1 MEGTI
6 KISVSDNE
14 IDAMHAEFLGID
26 PTPAPTPAPNPLN
39 PLKNFDFG
47 KDMPSEILER
57 AGWKGG
63 RIVNEPAPTTP
74 TMPAPTTEEGE
85 YENGN
90 PTTFEI
96 THKQYFRG
104 VMQVELKFWGDNRV
118 FANIPQEK
126 EEAVK
131 RANALHATREGSG
144 IILSYMDTHAT
155 CTELKPEHILN
166 K

>member
-1 MEGTI
+1 MKEAI
-6 KISVSDNE
+6 KISVTDNE

-26 PTPAPTPAPNPLN
+26 PTPAPTPAPN

-63 RIVNEPAPTTP
+63 RIVNEPAPTPETTP
-74 TMPAPTTEEGE
+74 ETTHGEGE

-90 PTTFEI
+90 PMSFEI

-131 RANALHATREGSG
+131 KANTLHATREGSG